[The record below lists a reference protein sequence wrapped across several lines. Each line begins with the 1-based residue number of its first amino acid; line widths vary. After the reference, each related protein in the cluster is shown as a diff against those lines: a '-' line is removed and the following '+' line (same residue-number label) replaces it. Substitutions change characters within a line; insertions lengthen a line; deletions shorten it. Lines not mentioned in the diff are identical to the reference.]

1 MIGVLIL
8 LGLAGALMYDK
19 VTNTEEIAD
28 SKYFYMSRG
37 MSKGMYKR
45 MEDSGLTSES
55 LKAFV
60 RLEDRLLE
68 LERLSVCSGIPRNIE
83 VSALSQEIKDRFPA
97 FDFTYH
103 GDHIKQASEPLRLIN
118 KSISC

>member
-19 VTNTEEIAD
+19 ATNTEEVAG
-28 SKYFYMSRG
+28 SKHFYMSRG
-37 MSKGMYKR
+37 MSRGMYKR

-68 LERLSVCSGIPRNIE
+68 LERLSVCSGIPRNVE
-83 VSALSQEIKDRFPA
+83 VSALSQEIKERFPA

-118 KSISC
+118 RTITC

>member
-8 LGLAGALMYDK
+8 LGLAGALMYEK
-19 VTNTEEIAD
+19 VTNTEEVAG
-28 SKYFYMSRG
+28 SKHFYMSRG
-37 MSKGMYKR
+37 VSTGMYKR

-68 LERLSVCSGIPRNIE
+68 LERLSVCSGIPRNVE
-83 VSALSQEIKDRFPA
+83 VSALSQEIKERFPA

-118 KSISC
+118 RTITC